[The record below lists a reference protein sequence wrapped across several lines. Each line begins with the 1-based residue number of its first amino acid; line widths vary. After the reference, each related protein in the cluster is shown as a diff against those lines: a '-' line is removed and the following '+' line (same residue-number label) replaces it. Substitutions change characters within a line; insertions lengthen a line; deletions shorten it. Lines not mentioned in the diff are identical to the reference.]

1 VTNTFWFMGGY
12 ARYVWPCFALAL
24 LVLAWNLWSA
34 RRYQVAARL
43 RAVRAL
49 AAAAA
54 ATASAVAAAPAGT
67 APAVAPTAVA
77 GPAAT
82 PAGARA
88 MATGGES

>member
-54 ATASAVAAAPAGT
+54 ATVSAAGT
-67 APAVAPTAVA
+67 ATAVAPTAVA